1 MPDELITPAIAAAQ
15 LHTTPQTICR
25 WCRSHGIGR
34 RVGRNI
40 VLTESDVE
48 TLRGLVRVVAGNPGF
63 GTEWKGRGGRSK

>member
-15 LHTTPQTICR
+15 LGTTPRTICR
-25 WCRSHGIGR
+25 WCQSRGIGR

-48 TLRGLVRVVAGNPGF
+48 SLRGFVRGASGNPGF
-63 GTEWKGRGGRSK
+63 GTEWKGRGGKL